1 MLRKTFDESLQSL
14 QDEVLVLASMVQ
26 EMVTA
31 SAQALADRNVDR
43 AERLIEQDTNVNRK
57 RFQIEAGL
65 LTLIATQGP
74 IARDLRHVAA
84 LLEIITELER
94 IGDYGKGI
102 AKIVLMLGEPE
113 FEAPMP
119 TLQTMAL
126 RATEMLREAL
136 DSFIRQD
143 VPAAREIAA
152 RDDEV
157 DALYNRAYEQLLDLI
172 IEDPSRIEQANQYLW
187 AAHNLERVADRVT
200 NICERTIFTVT
211 GEMRE
216 LDTLDDEAGVAGIR
230 G

>member
-1 MLRKTFDESLQSL
+1 MLRKTYEENLQSL
-14 QDEVLVLASMVQ
+14 QDEVVVLASMVQ
-26 EMVTA
+26 QMLMD
-31 SAQALADRNVDR
+31 SAKTLAEHDFDE
-43 AERLIEQDTNVNRK
+43 AESVIARDNEVNRM
-57 RFQIEAGL
+57 RFEIEAGL

-113 FEAPMP
+113 FEAPLAL
-119 TLQTMAL
+119 LQAMAF
-126 RATEMLREAL
+126 RSAEMLHQAL
-136 DSFIRQD
+136 DAFIQQD
-143 VPAAREIAA
+143 VQVARDIAA

-157 DALYNRAYEQLLDLI
+157 DALYNRVYERLLELI
-172 IEDPSRIEQANQYLW
+172 IEDPARIEAANQYLW
-187 AAHNLERVADRVT
+187 AAHNLERAADRVT

-216 LDTLDDEAGVAGIR
+216 LDTLGEDLLI
-230 G
+230 

>member
-172 IEDPSRIEQANQYLW
+172 IEDPTRIEQANQYLW

-216 LDTLDDEAGVAGIR
+216 LDTLEDEPGVAGVH

>member
-1 MLRKTFDESLQSL
+1 MLRKTFDESLQGL

-172 IEDPSRIEQANQYLW
+172 IEDPNRIEQANQYLW

-216 LDTLDDEAGVAGIR
+216 LDTLEDEPGVAGVH

>member
-1 MLRKTFDESLQSL
+1 MLRKTFDESLQGL
-14 QDEVLVLASMVQ
+14 QDEVLVLASLVQ
-26 EMVTA
+26 EMITE
-31 SAQALADRNVDR
+31 SAQALADRNVAL
-43 AERLIEQDTNVNRK
+43 AERLIAQDTQINRK

-126 RATEMLREAL
+126 RATEMMRLAL
-136 DSFIRQD
+136 DSFIQQD

-157 DALYNRAYEQLLDLI
+157 DALYNRAYEELLNLI
-172 IEDPSRIEQANQYLW
+172 IEDPNRIEQANQYLW

-216 LDTLDDEAGVAGIR
+216 LDTLEEESGVAGIR

>member
-172 IEDPSRIEQANQYLW
+172 IEDPNRIEQANQYLW

-216 LDTLDDEAGVAGIR
+216 LDTLEDEPGVAGVH

>member
-1 MLRKTFDESLQSL
+1 MLRKTFDESLRSL

-26 EMVTA
+26 EMVTE
-31 SAQALADRNVDR
+31 SAQALADRNVAL
-43 AERLIEQDTNVNRK
+43 AERLIAQDSQVNRK

-136 DSFIRQD
+136 DSFIQQD

-157 DALYNRAYEQLLDLI
+157 DALYNRAYEELLNLI
-172 IEDPSRIEQANQYLW
+172 IEDPNRIEQANQYLW
-187 AAHNLERVADRVT
+187 AAPNLERVADRVT

-216 LDTLDDEAGVAGIR
+216 LDTLDEEAGVAGVH

>member
-1 MLRKTFDESLQSL
+1 MLRKTYEEEIRRLGDQ
-14 QDEVLVLASMVQ
+14 VLALASMVQ
-26 EMVTA
+26 QMLREATNA
-31 SAQALADRNVDR
+31 LSERDLDGAQEVIAQD
-43 AERLIEQDTNVNRK
+43 AEVNRK
-57 RFQIEAGL
+57 RFEIEAGL

-102 AKIVLMLGEPE
+102 AKIVLMLGEPT
-113 FEAPMP
+113 FEAP
-119 TLQTMAL
+119 LDLLRTMAL
-126 RATEMLREAL
+126 RSTEMLRQAL
-136 DSFIRQD
+136 DAFIQQD
-143 VPAAREIAA
+143 VQVARDIAA

-157 DALYNRAYEQLLDLI
+157 DALYNRVYERLLELI
-172 IEDPSRIEQANQYLW
+172 IEDPARIEAANQYLW
-187 AAHNLERVADRVT
+187 AAHNLERAADRVT

-216 LDTLDDEAGVAGIR
+216 LDTLEEEPGVAGLR

>member
-136 DSFIRQD
+136 DSFIQQD

-172 IEDPSRIEQANQYLW
+172 IEDPNRIEQANQYLW

>member
-31 SAQALADRNVDR
+31 SAQALADRNVLR

-126 RATEMLREAL
+126 RATEMLRDAL
-136 DSFIRQD
+136 DSFIQQD
-143 VPAAREIAA
+143 VPAARDIAA

-216 LDTLDDEAGVAGIR
+216 LDTLEDEPGVAGVR

>member
-31 SAQALADRNVDR
+31 SAQALADRDVER

-136 DSFIRQD
+136 DSFIQQD

>member
-31 SAQALADRNVDR
+31 SAQALADRDVER

-172 IEDPSRIEQANQYLW
+172 IEDPNRIEQANQYLW

-216 LDTLDDEAGVAGIR
+216 LDTLEDEPGVAGVH

>member
-1 MLRKTFDESLQSL
+1 MLRKTFDESLQGL
-14 QDEVLVLASMVQ
+14 QDEVLVLASLVQ
-26 EMVTA
+26 EMITE
-31 SAQALADRNVDR
+31 SAQALADRNVVL
-43 AERLIEQDTNVNRK
+43 AERLIEQDTQINRK

-126 RATEMLREAL
+126 RATEMMRLAL
-136 DSFIRQD
+136 DSFIQQD

-157 DALYNRAYEQLLDLI
+157 DALYNRAYEELLNLI
-172 IEDPSRIEQANQYLW
+172 IEDPNRIEQANQYLW

-216 LDTLDDEAGVAGIR
+216 LDTLEEESGVAGIR

>member
-1 MLRKTFDESLQSL
+1 MLRKTYEENLQRL
-14 QDEVLVLASMVQ
+14 QDQVLVLASMVQ
-26 EMVTA
+26 QMVTDA
-31 SAQALADRNVDR
+31 TRML
-43 AERLIEQDTNVNRK
+43 AERDLNGAQEVIARDAEVNRK
-57 RFQIEAGL
+57 RFEIEAGL

-102 AKIVLMLGEPE
+102 GKIVLMLGEPE
-113 FEAPMP
+113 FEAP
-119 TLQTMAL
+119 LASLEAMAI
-126 RATEMLREAL
+126 RATEMLRQAL
-136 DSFIRQD
+136 DAFIQQD
-143 VPAAREIAA
+143 VQVAREIAA

-157 DALYNRAYEQLLDLI
+157 DALYNRVYERLLELI
-172 IEDPSRIEQANQYLW
+172 IEDPGRIEAANQYLW
-187 AAHNLERVADRVT
+187 AAHNLERAADRVT

-216 LDTLDDEAGVAGIR
+216 LDTLEEEPGVAGVH

>member
-1 MLRKTFDESLQSL
+1 MLRKTFDESLQGL

>member
-1 MLRKTFDESLQSL
+1 MLRKTYEENLQRL
-14 QDEVLVLASMVQ
+14 QDQVLVLASMVQ
-26 EMVTA
+26 QMVTDA
-31 SAQALADRNVDR
+31 TRML
-43 AERLIEQDTNVNRK
+43 AERDLNGAQEVIVRDAGVNRK
-57 RFQIEAGL
+57 RFEIEAGL

-102 AKIVLMLGEPE
+102 GKIVLMLGEPE
-113 FEAPMP
+113 FEAP
-119 TLQTMAL
+119 LASLEAMAI
-126 RATEMLREAL
+126 RATEMLRQAL
-136 DSFIRQD
+136 DAFIQQD
-143 VPAAREIAA
+143 VQVAREIAA

-157 DALYNRAYEQLLDLI
+157 DALYNRVYERLLELI
-172 IEDPSRIEQANQYLW
+172 IEDPGRIEAANQYLW
-187 AAHNLERVADRVT
+187 AAHNLERAADRVT

-216 LDTLDDEAGVAGIR
+216 LDTLEEEPGVAGVH

>member
-136 DSFIRQD
+136 DSFIQQD

-172 IEDPSRIEQANQYLW
+172 IEDPTRIEQANQYLW

-216 LDTLDDEAGVAGIR
+216 LDTLDDEEGVAGIR

>member
-136 DSFIRQD
+136 DSFIQQD

-172 IEDPSRIEQANQYLW
+172 IEDPTRIEQANQYLW

>member
-136 DSFIRQD
+136 DSFIQQD

>member
-1 MLRKTFDESLQSL
+1 MLRRAFEENLQSL
-14 QDEVLVLASMVQ
+14 QDEMLVLASMVQ
-26 EMVTA
+26 EMITD
-31 SAQALADRNVDR
+31 SAQALGDRNVER
-43 AERLIEQDTNVNRK
+43 AERLIQQDADINRK

-113 FEAPMP
+113 FEAPIP

-126 RATEMLREAL
+126 RATEMLRLAL
-136 DSFIRQD
+136 DAFIQQD
-143 VPAAREIAA
+143 APAAREIAA

-157 DALYNRAYEQLLDLI
+157 DALYNRCYALLLELI
-172 IEDPSRIEQANQYLW
+172 IEDPKRIEPANQYLW

-216 LDTLDDEAGVAGIR
+216 LDTLEDEPGIAGVR

>member
-31 SAQALADRNVDR
+31 SAQALADRNVLR
-43 AERLIEQDTNVNRK
+43 AERLIEQDTSVNRK

-126 RATEMLREAL
+126 RATEMLRDAL
-136 DSFIRQD
+136 DSFIQQD